1 MARKKD
7 KADIRKHEILEHFQV
22 VLAEQGFEGASIAKI
37 AKKMDVH
44 PSLLI
49 HYFSTKEDMIL
60 ELVDFIL
67 EQYETM
73 ALKKMKEMNNP
84 KKRLTMLLDTIFG
97 IDWISLVDSSS
108 FYACYYL
115 SFRNAEVKERLA
127 KLYKRFK
134 EYLVNEINM
143 CINEGLINESD
154 PEKDAD
160 LIISLVEGLSFYRNI
175 AGGKE
180 TYQELGSYLKE
191 KALQMLSANR

>member
-7 KADIRKHEILEHFQV
+7 KADIRKHEILDHFQK
-22 VLAEQGFEGASIAKI
+22 VLAEEGFEGASIAKI

-49 HYFSTKEDMIL
+49 HYFSTKEEMII

-67 EQYETM
+67 LQYETM

-84 KKRLTMLLDTIFG
+84 EQRLTTLLDTIFG

-115 SFRNAEVKERLA
+115 SFRNPGVKERLTRM
-127 KLYKRFK
+127 YERFR
-134 EYLVNEINM
+134 YYIRNEIQL
-143 CINEGLINESD
+143 CIAEGLIDESD

-175 AGGKE
+175 AGGNQK
-180 TYQELGSYLKE
+180 YQELGQYLKE
-191 KALQMLSANR
+191 KALQMLTRNQ

>member
-97 IDWISLVDSSS
+97 VDWISLVDSSS

-115 SFRNAEVKERLA
+115 SFRNAEVKDRLA

-180 TYQELGSYLKE
+180 TYQELGNYLKE
-191 KALQMLSANR
+191 KALQMLSADR

>member
-7 KADIRKHEILEHFQV
+7 KADIRKHEILEHFQN

-49 HYFSTKEDMIL
+49 HYFSTKEEMIL

-67 EQYETM
+67 EKYETM

-84 KKRLTMLLDTIFG
+84 QQRLTMLLDTIFG

-115 SFRNAEVKERLA
+115 SFRNKEVKKRLA

-134 EYLVNEINM
+134 DYLVNEIHI
-143 CINEGLINESD
+143 CAREGLIKESE

-175 AGGKE
+175 SGGKE
-180 TYQELGSYLKE
+180 KYEELGQYLKE
-191 KALQMLSANR
+191 KALQMLSVKR